1 MTEKL
6 LEVDQLHV
14 SFRTHGGEVHAV
26 RGVSF
31 TVNKGETVAIV
42 GESGCGKSVTA
53 QSIMRLIPEPP
64 GKIRQGSIRLNGMDL
79 VPLSE
84 KKMRSIRGSQVSMIF
99 QDPMTSLNPTLT
111 VGDQIMEGMKR
122 HQKIGSDVAKR
133 QAIDMLELV
142 GIANPEERLKQYP
155 HQFSGGMRQRLMI
168 AMALVCNPSL
178 LIADEPTTAL
188 DVTIQAQIIDLF
200 KEIQV
205 RTGISI
211 ILITHD
217 LGVVAQIADRI
228 NVMYAGQIV
237 ESGTVREIFYR
248 PQHPYTKGLLA
259 SIPRLDGD
267 RSKKLVPIYGAP
279 PDLYAPPAGCA
290 FAQRCDAA
298 MEVCR
303 LHQPPVTTLSD
314 QHHTACW
321 LQDPRA
327 KRVTPTVNIR

>member
-1 MTEKL
+1 MEHV

-14 SFRTHGGEVHAV
+14 TFQTHGGEVHAV

-31 TVNKGETVAIV
+31 TVGKGETVAIV

-53 QSIMRLIPEPP
+53 QSIMRLVPEPP
-64 GKIRQGSIRLNGMDL
+64 GRIKQGSIRLNGVD
-79 VPLSE
+79 VVQLSE
-84 KKMRSIRGSQVSMIF
+84 KEMRGIRGSQVSMIF

-122 HQKIGSDVAKR
+122 HQKISSDFAKR
-133 QAIDMLELV
+133 QALDMLKLV
-142 GIANPEERLKQYP
+142 GIANPKERLKQYP
-155 HQFSGGMRQRLMI
+155 HQFSGGMRQRIMI

-200 KEIQV
+200 KEIQAK
-205 RTGISI
+205 TGISI

-228 NVMYAGQIV
+228 HVMYAGEII

-259 SIPRLDGD
+259 SIPRLDAD
-267 RSKKLVPIYGAP
+267 RSQPLVPIYGSP
-279 PDLYAPPAGCA
+279 PDLYAPPPGCA

-303 LHQPPVTTLSD
+303 LHRPPITTMSN
-314 QHHTACW
+314 HHYTACW

-327 KRVTPTVNIR
+327 KRRGAHVNIR